1 MIATVAV
8 VGGMFAYARWV
19 CRSISK
25 SRLVVGAH
33 SFTIVALQKFRVHEC
48 EFVFDRTKCVIV
60 GLPLSTLESLLA
72 NLEQLGMS
80 RDSIAM
86 NVEIKAGQLFV
97 YDINYQRTAFQF
109 LDKAFAEADLI
120 RFIAAL
126 SLHGVLIEV
135 GT

>member
-1 MIATVAV
+1 
-8 VGGMFAYARWV
+8 
-19 CRSISK
+19 
-25 SRLVVGAH
+25 
-33 SFTIVALQKFRVHEC
+33 
-48 EFVFDRTKCVIV
+48 
-60 GLPLSTLESLLA
+60 
-72 NLEQLGMS
+72 MS

-126 SLHGVLIEV
+126 GLHGVLIEV